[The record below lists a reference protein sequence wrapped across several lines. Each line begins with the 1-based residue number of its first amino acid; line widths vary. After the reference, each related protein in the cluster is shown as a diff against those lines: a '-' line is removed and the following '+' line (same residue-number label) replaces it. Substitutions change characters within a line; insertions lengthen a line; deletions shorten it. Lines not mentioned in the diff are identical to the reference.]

1 MNRLGWLVVCVLL
14 VAAAPLL
21 ARTWTDN
28 KGQSVEGDFVRVMRA
43 KVVLSVGGQTMQIPF
58 GQLITE
64 DQDYVRDELKKHGM
78 ESQVPAKKKP
88 AQSDST
94 AQPDAARAGAARTDA
109 TRPAAARPDAT
120 RADAPAKKP
129 AEDGKTK
136 LGLERTWTDILGRS
150 VRARLIGMADAKVVL
165 QVKGKSASFPFD
177 KFSMADQQ
185 YVRWEMMARGEGDK
199 VPAEKPVNVQSVPP
213 QLAQSGPRAGPI
225 PSMGR
230 PPQMNFPTFTP
241 PRPIESTPVQPP
253 PYTPPVV
260 ATPSYSPRPVP
271 RLPFVPRPTPTP
283 TYAPSMAS
291 DPPAQPTFADQQVM
305 VKICENCKHIVPNNL
320 TAGDRCP
327 NCGVYFGVDRTNGK
341 TANWVYFTTPGGIGA
356 VVISLV
362 VWAVR
367 RKQNA

>member
-14 VAAAPLL
+14 FAAAPLL
-21 ARTWTDN
+21 ARTWTDT
-28 KGQSVEGDFVRVMRA
+28 KGQTVEGDFVRVMRA
-43 KVVLSVGGQTMQIPF
+43 KVLVSVGGKTIQIPF

-64 DQDYVRDELKKHGM
+64 DQDYVRDELKKHGL

-88 AQSDST
+88 APSDS
-94 AQPDAARAGAARTDA
+94 
-109 TRPAAARPDAT
+109 AARPDAARPEASRPEASRPEASRPEAS
-120 RADAPAKKP
+120 RANAPAKKP
-129 AEDGKTK
+129 VEDGKTK
-136 LGLERTWTDILGRS
+136 LGSERTWTDILGRT
-150 VRARLIGMADAKVVL
+150 VRARLIGMDDAKVVL

-199 VPAEKPVNVQSVPP
+199 VPAEKPANVQSAPP
-213 QLAQSGPRAGPI
+213 PHLAQTGPPAG
-225 PSMGR
+225 SMPAMAR

-241 PRPIESTPVQPP
+241 PPPMQSTPVVQPP

-260 ATPSYSPRPVP
+260 ATPSFPRPVP
-271 RLPFVPRPTPTP
+271 RQPFVPAPTPSYP
-283 TYAPSMAS
+283 TSIPSN
-291 DPPAQPTFADQQVM
+291 PPDQPAFADQQVM

-367 RKQNA
+367 RKQYA